1 MNKIH
6 KLVWNTRSQSYVAA
20 SETASSRGRAP
31 SEKRAIAAVA
41 ASLAGLLASGSAW
54 AIPVCAGPQSTTVSA
69 NTGSTVTASC
79 NQETI
84 TVNQGVTID
93 APGETGLTNNDGGL
107 YWNRTT
113 VVNNGTI
120 MGMTPV
126 VLTGD
131 VGAMELDGFTN
142 NGTIESYNTLSGNF
156 GGHAVTLAN
165 LTITGTISNTGT
177 ITAGYNGISLEDST
191 ASLLVNSNSITGA
204 VAGVSLSNS
213 TLEEL
218 RNEADGT
225 LTGNNT
231 AAVLADNGSSIGLI
245 KNSGTITSGS
255 AGIDVRHNAT
265 IAKIENLQGGII
277 SGEMGIQVDATIGTI
292 ENAGLIEGSGNGW
305 RAAGISVFEG
315 SVGTI
320 HNLETGIITGGIGGI
335 RMGTMGTPSNISSII
350 NDGLIEGDV
359 VGIDGYEGSVIT
371 SGITNTGT
379 IKGGEFGILLQ
390 GDDFVGYSTITGGIT
405 NTGTIEGVDYAIQV
419 REGNALD
426 HVDIVGEQS
435 QLKGDVDADLTD
447 INVNSGA
454 KFTTTNAFNV
464 KSFNVESGAEL
475 TLTNA
480 EHTQNGLGT
489 NGITVSN
496 GFINNGTVLIGS
508 ATLGRI
514 NGTYTQSAGGTL
526 QVGIDSVANHG
537 VLSVSGDATLSSGST
552 LKVAVGNAATFNGGD
567 RVQGVVTSGG
577 TLAATGLTVSDNSVL
592 YKFTADTSRV
602 ASELDLL
609 VTPDEAP
616 FVNNVGAGRTPLVG
630 VAQTLD
636 KILADGVPAELQPV
650 MDRLTSLTT
659 EQAQEAMQQ
668 LLPVMTGAGS
678 QAGVNALRSMNKIIQ
693 SRVESNQGLSSGN
706 PASERYLW
714 VRAFG
719 SSGEQDSQDV
729 VAGFRSQTGGIVVGG
744 DKPINDKLR
753 AGFAFT
759 YARTDIDSRGSGA
772 PSSLDV
778 NTYELVH
785 YGSYNLDPVTD
796 INYQVDAGYN
806 TVKGVRQIVFMGQ
819 QAHSD
824 FNSLNLHAS
833 VGIGRTWALSSQSS
847 MTPSV
852 RLDYTHMK
860 TGDYTETGAGGLNLQ
875 VDDSTFKEFMLTADI
890 KGSHNLTEHTKLVGN
905 ISAGYDFTNKQSVT
919 TSSFV
924 GGGAVFE
931 TKGLD
936 SSPWLYR
943 GGLGLLHD
951 HNDMEYSL
959 RYDLER
965 RTSGYTNQTLSA
977 RVRWAF

>member
-6 KLVWNTRSQSYVAA
+6 KLVWNARSQSYMAA
-20 SETASSRGRAP
+20 SEAASSRGHAP

-84 TVNQGVTID
+84 TINQGVTID
-93 APGETGLTNNDGGL
+93 VPGDTALTNNDGGL

-131 VGAMELDGFTN
+131 VGAMELDSFTN

-156 GGHAVTLAN
+156 GGHAVTLDN

-177 ITAGYNGISLEDST
+177 ITAGYDGVHFGGGTT
-191 ASLLVNSNSITGA
+191 APLLVNSGTIFGS
-204 VAGVSLSNS
+204 VSGVNVNGSQLD
-213 TLEEL
+213 EI
-218 RNEADGT
+218 RNEAIGIIQGNNLGAIAVESGGTIGLIDNQGTITSPSSGIAARQSGSVITKIVNAQGATIEGSEGISITDDGHVVDIENRGTINGSSAGVELYNGKITGT
-225 LTGNNT
+225 LTNYATGIISG
-231 AAVLADNGSSIGLI
+231 GSAGIAMGTYDQPSDIHAIINEGLI
-245 KNSGTITSGS
+245 TGTYGIDGQEGSVISSGINNSGTI
-255 AGIDVRHNAT
+255 
-265 IAKIENLQGGII
+265 K
-277 SGEMGIQVDATIGTI
+277 GTD
-292 ENAGLIEGSGNGW
+292 
-305 RAAGISVFEG
+305 
-315 SVGTI
+315 T
-320 HNLETGIITGGIGGI
+320 
-335 RMGTMGTPSNISSII
+335 
-350 NDGLIEGDV
+350 
-359 VGIDGYEGSVIT
+359 
-371 SGITNTGT
+371 
-379 IKGGEFGILLQ
+379 GILLR
-390 GDDFVGYSTITGGIT
+390 DSSSIAGGIV
-405 NTGTIEGVDYAIQV
+405 NSGTIEGARYAIRV
-419 REGNALD
+419 AGGSSIDRLD
-426 HVDIVGEQS
+426 ITGLAA
-435 QLKGDVDADLTD
+435 QLKGDVDASTTEV
-447 INVNSGA
+447 NVKAGA
-454 KFTTTNAFNV
+454 KFSTTNAFNV
-464 KSFNVESGAEL
+464 QSFNVESGGEL

-480 EHTQNGLGT
+480 AHTQNGLST
-489 NGITVSN
+489 DGITVSN
-496 GFINNGTVLIGS
+496 GFINNGSVLISS

-514 NGTYTQSAGGTL
+514 NGTYTQSAGSTL

-609 VTPDEAP
+609 VSPDEAP

-706 PASERYLW
+706 PAAERYLW

-729 VAGFRSQTGGIVVGG
+729 VAGFRSQTGGIVIGG

-806 TVKGVRQIVFMGQ
+806 TVKGVRQILFMGQ

-860 TGDYTETGAGGLNLQ
+860 TGDYTETGAGSLNLQ

-890 KGSHNLTEHTKLVGN
+890 KGSHNLTERTKLVGN
-905 ISAGYDFTNKQSVT
+905 VSAGYDFTNKQSVT

-951 HNDMEYSL
+951 SNGMEYSL

>member
-142 NGTIESYNTLSGNF
+142 NGTIESYNTVSGNF
-156 GGHAVTLAN
+156 GGNAVTFEN
-165 LTITGTISNTGT
+165 LTVTGTISNTGT
-177 ITAGYNGISLEDST
+177 ITAGYAGVHIGSNTT
-191 ASLLVNSNSITGA
+191 APLLVNSGTIFGTSS
-204 VAGVSLSNS
+204 GVNVNGSQLD
-213 TLEEL
+213 EI
-218 RNEADGT
+218 RNEAIGIIEGNNLGGIAVEHGGTIGLVDNRGTITSPSAGIAARFSGSVITKIVNAENARIFGSAGIGIDDSAVVIDIENAGTIEGEVGVGLQWYGQITGT
-225 LTGNNT
+225 LTNQSTGVISGDEAGIWIETEGRINAIINE
-231 AAVLADNGSSIGLI
+231 GLI
-245 KNSGTITSGS
+245 KGNNIGIDGHEGAVFSAGINNSGTIYGGH
-255 AGIDVRHNAT
+255 AGIEIADYAT
-265 IAKIENLQGGII
+265 
-277 SGEMGIQVDATIGTI
+277 V
-292 ENAGLIEGSGNGW
+292 
-305 RAAGISVFEG
+305 
-315 SVGTI
+315 
-320 HNLETGIITGGIGGI
+320 
-335 RMGTMGTPSNISSII
+335 
-350 NDGLIEGDV
+350 
-359 VGIDGYEGSVIT
+359 
-371 SGITNTGT
+371 
-379 IKGGEFGILLQ
+379 
-390 GDDFVGYSTITGGIT
+390 TGGIT
-405 NTGTIEGVDYAIQV
+405 NSGTIEGGNYAIHV
-419 REGNALD
+419 TSDSALD
-426 HVDIVGEQS
+426 RVDITGVQS
-435 QLKGDVDADLTD
+435 SLKGDVDASMADV
-447 INVNSGA
+447 NVKSNA
-454 KFTTTNAFNV
+454 KFITTNAFNV
-464 KSFNVESGAEL
+464 KSFNVESGAEF

-489 NGITVSN
+489 NGISVSN

-508 ATLGRI
+508 GTLGRI
-514 NGTYTQSAGGTL
+514 NGTYTQNTGSTL

-552 LKVAVGNAATFNGGD
+552 LKVAVGSAAAFNGGD
-567 RVQGVVTSGG
+567 RVEGVVTSGG
-577 TLAATGLTVSDNSVL
+577 TLLATGLTVSDNSVL

-602 ASELDLL
+602 GSELDLL

-693 SRVESNQGLSSGN
+693 SRVESNQGLSAGN

-729 VAGFRSQTGGIVVGG
+729 VAGFRSQTGGIVIGG

-860 TGDYTETGAGGLNLQ
+860 TGDYTETGAAGVNLQ
-875 VDDSTFKEFMLTADI
+875 VDDSTFKEFMLTADL
-890 KGSHNLTEHTKLVGN
+890 KGSHNLSERTKLVGN
-905 ISAGYDFTNKQSVT
+905 VSAGYDFTNKQSVT

-951 HNDMEYSL
+951 SNNMEYSL